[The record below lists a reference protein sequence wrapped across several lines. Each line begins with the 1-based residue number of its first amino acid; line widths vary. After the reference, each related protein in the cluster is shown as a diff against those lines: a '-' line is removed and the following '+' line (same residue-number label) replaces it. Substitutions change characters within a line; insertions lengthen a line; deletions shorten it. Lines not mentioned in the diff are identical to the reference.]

1 MERDLFAVQP
11 ENLPLADIFMFGGE
25 KAIDNANLYMQ
36 EGMTPEQAAARVAEE
51 MIRRNQI
58 SEKRSYTTS
67 QSFLSFQ

>member
-58 SEKRSYTTS
+58 SEKEVTQLRKA
-67 QSFLSFQ
+67 F

>member
-11 ENLPLADIFMFGGE
+11 ENLPLVDIFMFGGE

-58 SEKRSYTTS
+58 SEKEVTQLRKA
-67 QSFLSFQ
+67 F